1 MRKLVL
7 FIAVIA
13 LFGTSVEAARSYKS
27 KKEEFIYYE
36 VKKGDSLSVIAK
48 KFNTTTK
55 KIISLNNLKKETILI
70 GQKLKVPAKKSQKKR
85 KKGVKKFITYKVDKG
100 DTIAYIARRFH
111 ITKKEVAVINDLDMY
126 KLPKAGKILK
136 IPNYKYWSS
145 KKERLKDLKLD
156 LYEKLKKPKIYT
168 VQSGDTLFSIARRY
182 KTPIKELADANNLS
196 ATSLIRV
203 GQKLKIPAKSYSEI
217 AKNIIKK
224 TKKEPQKPIYYTVK
238 KGDSLIKITK
248 EQKISLKELL
258 ALNNLTT
265 KSTLFIGKKLLIK
278 KGDEIETK
286 KESKKETKKIA
297 KKKKSQKKYIVK
309 SGDTLWSIA
318 KKHNISIKK
327 LRELNNLKN
336 KDIILDG
343 MVLIVEG
350 EVVKK
355 KSTKNVKVAKK
366 TKKKKTRVA
375 LKKNRKKY
383 RHKDVSVN
391 KVIRIAKRYLG
402 TRYVWGAEGPKGFD
416 CSGFTQYVMKKSKGI
431 TIPRVS
437 RRQAYYGKYVSRKN
451 LKPGDLIFFDTSR
464 RRRGY
469 VNHVGI
475 YIGNGKFIHA
485 SSARH
490 RVVITSLNSPFYKAR
505 FKWGRRIN

>member
-1 MRKLVL
+1 MRKLIL
-7 FIAVIA
+7 LIAVIA
-13 LFGTSVEAARSYKS
+13 LFGASVEAARSYKS
-27 KKEEFIYYE
+27 KKEFTYYE

-55 KIISLNNLKKETILI
+55 KIISINKLKKRTLLI
-70 GQKLKVPAKKSQKKR
+70 GQKLKVPAQKSQKKR

-156 LYEKLKKPKIYT
+156 LYEKLKKPKIYV
-168 VQSGDTLFSIARRY
+168 VQSGDTLFSIARKY

-217 AKNIIKK
+217 AQDIIKK
-224 TKKEPQKPIYYTVK
+224 KPKKEPQKPIYYTVK
-238 KGDSLIKITK
+238 KGDSLIKIAK
-248 EQKISLKELL
+248 EQKIPLKELL

-278 KGDEIETK
+278 KGDETNTK
-286 KESKKETKKIA
+286 KESKTEDKKVA

-355 KSTKNVKVAKK
+355 KSTKSVKVAKK
-366 TKKKKTRVA
+366 TKKKKTKVA
-375 LKKNRKKY
+375 LKKNRKKS
-383 RHKDVSVN
+383 RHRDVSVN

-402 TRYVWGAEGPKGFD
+402 TRYVWGAEGPRGFD

-451 LKPGDLIFFDTSR
+451 LKPGDLIFFDTSW